1 MGRGRGG
8 EGTMHQEMG
17 GQIMVQGVGGGG
29 GAHQEGSAHIMM
41 VQMQN

>member
-17 GQIMVQGVGGGG
+17 GQIMVQGVWGGGGG
-29 GAHQEGSAHIMM
+29 GAWKRKG
-41 VQMQN
+41 VPPTLW